1 LPTGRYRRVAHNSFQ
16 EAAMKAT
23 VKRGSK
29 RRLKTGK
36 EVTRD
41 LKKTATRKNTT
52 KRSVHYPISETLR
65 WVADGERLLIKW
77 GAIKSPGAKRV
88 ANTVG
93 NVMAVL
99 EALMQLRKT

>member
-1 LPTGRYRRVAHNSFQ
+1 
-16 EAAMKAT
+16 MKTT

-29 RRLKTGK
+29 RRVK
-36 EVTRD
+36 
-41 LKKTATRKNTT
+41 TRKELARDVKKVARKRNTT

-65 WVADGERLLIKW
+65 WIADGERLLIKW

-93 NVMAVL
+93 NVMSVL
-99 EALMQLRKT
+99 EALMTLRK